1 MNDLREKGTTLMQ
14 NRQFNE
20 ALKIFQELVSK
31 TPDDWSLLY
40 MAGQCS
46 RFTDDIPE
54 AISFL
59 SKAAEL
65 NSSHSEVFHALGIAL
80 QLDGKHEK
88 AIEALN
94 RAVEINPE
102 SATAHNSL
110 GLTYKIMDNP
120 KMAIQCYSKAAE
132 MHVNSIHKIL
142 MESDQCFEVKELE
155 SGEKTMLLK
164 PYFLERV
171 HELLK
176 SNPTYSFIKNN
187 MGACFLL
194 LGDKVSA
201 QEAFQ
206 DSIDCIP
213 EGMDYPPPYD
223 GLSNC

>member
-1 MNDLREKGTTLMQ
+1 MNDLREKATTLMQ
-14 NRQFNE
+14 NRQFDE
-20 ALKIFQELVSK
+20 ALEIFRDLLSK

-46 RFTDDIPE
+46 RFTDDIPA
-54 AISFL
+54 AIYFL
-59 SKAAEL
+59 SEATEL

-110 GLTYKIMDNP
+110 GLTYKEMNNP
-120 KMAIQCYSKAAE
+120 KMAIECYSKAAE
-132 MHVNSIHKIL
+132 MHVLSIQKTL
-142 MESDQCFEVKELE
+142 MDSESEQCFEVKELE
-155 SGEKTMLLK
+155 SGEKTMILK

-201 QEAFQ
+201 QEAF
-206 DSIDCIP
+206 
-213 EGMDYPPPYD
+213 
-223 GLSNC
+223 